1 VGERHARPAGDRP
14 RVAVLWAEPHST
26 NLGVQVLSRGTE
38 ALLRRVWPTADIV
51 FQGYGP
57 GDAPIRVG
65 HHRTVLR
72 NHLSSHSPLATWMR
86 GFDLVVDMRGGDSF
100 ADIYGLRRLVTMT
113 ALGELATRAGVPVVL
128 GPQTIGPFDGVRG
141 RLLARLSLRHAR
153 SVMARD
159 PVSAEVAA
167 GLGRR
172 ADVLTTDV
180 VFALPQPVP
189 DGRRDVVV
197 NVSGLLWQP
206 NPHVDASAYRRTVQ
220 DLCLRLAAE
229 GRRPTLL
236 AHVLDTP
243 QADNAAD
250 NDVPAVHAAAEATGL
265 RPEVVVPE
273 SLDHVRAVLASAEVV
288 VASRMH
294 ACLNALSVG
303 RPAVALAYSRKFAP
317 LMTALD
323 WPFTVDLR
331 TAPAPVD
338 EVLAAVSRPD
348 LAARAE
354 QVRHHAN
361 RLLGGAEEQLRQL
374 LPERAAAVRT

>member
-1 VGERHARPAGDRP
+1 VAERRSRLQEPVRI
-14 RVAVLWAEPHST
+14 AVLWAEPHST

-38 ALLRRVWPTADIV
+38 ALLRRVWPAAEIV

-57 GDAPIRVG
+57 GDAPVRVG

-72 NHLSSHSPLATWMR
+72 NHLSSGSPLMTWLR

-113 ALGELATRAGVPVVL
+113 ALGELATRAGVPLVL
-128 GPQTIGPFDGVRG
+128 GPQTIGPFEGVRG
-141 RLLARLSLRHAR
+141 RLLGRLSLHRAR
-153 SVMARD
+153 AVMARD
-159 PVSAEVAA
+159 PVSADVAA
-167 GLGRR
+167 ELGRPV
-172 ADVLTTDV
+172 DVLTTDV
-180 VFALPQPVP
+180 VFALGQPVP
-189 DGRRDVVV
+189 DGRRDVVL

-206 NPHVDASAYRRTVQ
+206 NPHVDSAAYRRTVQ
-220 DLCLRLAAE
+220 ETCLRLTDA
-229 GRRPTLL
+229 GRRVTLL

-243 QADNAAD
+243 LADNEAD

-265 RPEVVVPE
+265 QPEVVVPR

-331 TAPAPVD
+331 TAAAPVD
-338 EVLAAVSRPD
+338 DVLATVSRRD
-348 LAARAE
+348 LDGQAE
-354 QVRHHAN
+354 RVRHRADD
-361 RLLGGAEEQLRQL
+361 LLTGAEAALRRL
-374 LPERAAAVRT
+374 LPERAAEVRA